1 MAEPALQYDEF
12 EDIEPI
18 EIPAGGIATFLTARE
33 GIAADSDDEIPQGG
47 IAQVKAVADQL
58 AEFGRYEDQY
68 MVHAAHG
75 ETVIPM
81 EVFRKN
87 PILKENIYKQMR
99 DMGLEPERYV
109 VGSDF
114 NSINPVTGQPE
125 FFLKKLVKG
134 VKNVFKGVKKVFKVV
149 APIVMTAVL
158 TPFVGPIAAGAI
170 TGGITS
176 LVQGGDLKDA
186 LKMAAIGGAT
196 AGVFKGIQGAAGAAK
211 SGGNIFTGAKEG
223 FMAARGVSPFAAG
236 AATGP
241 TQTATAVKTAL
252 ESSDKVLADLV
263 DSPLDTLGQV
273 DPVTDPL
280 TGVPVIRDAP
290 VTPGLVTDAT
300 GPSAVPPQLGSGT
313 PTTTATVTPFDTTL
327 GLDPTKQQTFASV
340 IDAGTP
346 TTTTSA
352 TTEIPRNPYT
362 VKDDPF
368 FRSLSGGPQTPDP
381 ILGQTDTLTR
391 TGSAVGTSP
400 ATVADAAATAPI
412 RATTPIDAVQRILG
426 VDEFKGQRD
435 ILGGLKDLFL
445 PGGTRTEA
453 EIRRILADR
462 GITEANNPALF
473 KSELVRLARRGLVE
487 RALPLG
493 IAALGVSSLTEE
505 EPENVAIETLTENPL
520 IGDRRYSPG
529 TFLPRPTYTIA
540 TLGPDDFV
548 VPSSSS
554 VYKPVPGAAQGGGID
569 ENIFPRM
576 NGPIEGPGTETSDDI
591 PAMLSDGEFVMTAK
605 AVRGA
610 GNGSRQQGMRN
621 MYDMMSNFEARA

>member
-149 APIVMTAVL
+149 APLLVTAAVNTL
-158 TPFVGPIAAGAI
+158 FPGLGAI
-170 TGGITS
+170 AVGAISGGITS
-176 LVQGGDLKDA
+176 LVQGGNLKDA
-186 LKMAAIGGAT
+186 LKGAAIGGALG
-196 AGVFKGIQGAAGAAK
+196 GVTKAVQGARGAART
-211 SGGNIFTGAKEG
+211 GGDLLTGAKEG
-223 FMAARGVSPFAAG
+223 FLAPGSVNPYQAG
-236 AATGP
+236 MESGLI
-241 TQTATAVKTAL
+241 VKTPG
-252 ESSDKVLADLV
+252 
-263 DSPLDTLGQV
+263 SPPSLTQV
-273 DPVTDPL
+273 DEKALPSLQETQSFSAEDIRRLENLPFDSK
-280 TGVPVIRDAP
+280 TNPYGVKTS
-290 VTPGLVTDAT
+290 VTPASAQNVT
-300 GPSAVPPQLGSGT
+300 ST
-313 PTTTATVTPFDTTL
+313 PTTVT
-327 GLDPTKQQTFASV
+327 
-340 IDAGTP
+340 
-346 TTTTSA
+346 
-352 TTEIPRNPYT
+352 
-362 VKDDPF
+362 
-368 FRSLSGGPQTPDP
+368 
-381 ILGQTDTLTR
+381 
-391 TGSAVGTSP
+391 
-400 ATVADAAATAPI
+400 DAAATSVEVPSLRSGLARLTGYGDAAFEPI
-412 RATTPIDAVQRILG
+412 EG
-426 VDEFKGQRD
+426 FKD
-435 ILGGLKDLFL
+435 IFL
-445 PGGTRTEA
+445 PGLQQNAAIADAAETFTKQTGFGRGTPEFA
-453 EIRRILADR
+453 KFM
-462 GITEANNPALF
+462 ANLDIQKPGF
-473 KSELVRLARRGLVE
+473 FRKFG
-487 RALPLG
+487 PG
-493 IAALGVSSLTEE
+493 IAGLLAVDALTRE
-505 EPENVAIETLTENPL
+505 EPKDFNVAEAVENPL

-529 TFLPRPTYTIA
+529 TFLPRPTYTIK
-540 TLGPDDFV
+540 TLKPEDFA
-548 VPSSSS
+548 VPTTAP
-554 VYKPVPGAAQGGGID
+554 VYRPVPGIAEGGGID

-576 NGPIEGPGTETSDDI
+576 MGPIEGPGTETSDDI

-610 GNGSRQQGMRN
+610 GNGSRQRGMRN
-621 MYDMMSNFEARA
+621 MYNMMSNFEAMA

>member
-33 GIAADSDDEIPQGG
+33 GIAADSDDEIPQSG

-149 APIVMTAVL
+149 APLLVTAAVNTL
-158 TPFVGPIAAGAI
+158 FPGLGAI
-170 TGGITS
+170 AVGAISGGITS
-176 LVQGGDLKDA
+176 LVQGGNLKDA
-186 LKMAAIGGAT
+186 LKGAAIGGALG
-196 AGVFKGIQGAAGAAK
+196 GVTKAVQGARGAAAT
-211 SGGNIFTGAKEG
+211 GGDLLTGAKEG
-223 FMAARGVSPFAAG
+223 FLAPGSVDPYTAGMESGLDEIFKTSVPQPSLSKVDEKALPSLQETQSFSAEDIRRLENLPFDSKTNPYG
-236 AATGP
+236 
-241 TQTATAVKTAL
+241 VKT
-252 ESSDKVLADLV
+252 S
-263 DSPLDTLGQV
+263 
-273 DPVTDPL
+273 
-280 TGVPVIRDAP
+280 
-290 VTPGLVTDAT
+290 VTPASAQNVT
-300 GPSAVPPQLGSGT
+300 ST
-313 PTTTATVTPFDTTL
+313 PTTVT
-327 GLDPTKQQTFASV
+327 
-340 IDAGTP
+340 
-346 TTTTSA
+346 
-352 TTEIPRNPYT
+352 
-362 VKDDPF
+362 
-368 FRSLSGGPQTPDP
+368 
-381 ILGQTDTLTR
+381 
-391 TGSAVGTSP
+391 
-400 ATVADAAATAPI
+400 DAAATSVEVPSLRSGLARLTGYGDAAFEPI
-412 RATTPIDAVQRILG
+412 EG
-426 VDEFKGQRD
+426 FKD
-435 ILGGLKDLFL
+435 IFL
-445 PGGTRTEA
+445 PGLQQNAAIADAAEKFTKQTGFGRGTPEFA
-453 EIRRILADR
+453 KFM
-462 GITEANNPALF
+462 ANLDIQKPGF
-473 KSELVRLARRGLVE
+473 FRKFG
-487 RALPLG
+487 PG
-493 IAALGVSSLTEE
+493 IAGLLAVDALTRE
-505 EPENVAIETLTENPL
+505 EPKDFNVAESVENPL

-529 TFLPRPTYTIA
+529 TFLPRPSYTIK
-540 TLGPDDFV
+540 TLKPEDYI
-548 VPSSSS
+548 VPTTAPI
-554 VYKPVPGAAQGGGID
+554 YQPQAFAAKGGGIE

-610 GNGSRQQGMRN
+610 GNGSRQEGMRN
-621 MYDMMSNFEARA
+621 MYQMMSNFEARA

>member
-125 FFLKKLVKG
+125 FFLKKIFKG

-149 APIVMTAVL
+149 APLLVTAAVNTL
-158 TPFVGPIAAGAI
+158 FPGLGAI
-170 TGGITS
+170 AVGAISGGITG
-176 LVQGGDLKDA
+176 LVQGGNLKDA
-186 LKMAAIGGAT
+186 LKGAAVGGAL
-196 AGVFKGIQGAAGAAK
+196 GGITKAVQGARGAA
-211 SGGNIFTGAKEG
+211 SAGDSVLTGAKEG
-223 FMAARGVSPFAAG
+223 FMAAPGVDPYLAG
-236 AATGP
+236 AGIDFEKLGDPALTSAQVQKQAAEILTEPVVESGTALQGGAQSKYPYGFGTGENV
-241 TQTATAVKTAL
+241 TTRDIGAGTVKTDA
-252 ESSDKVLADLV
+252 
-263 DSPLDTLGQV
+263 G
-273 DPVTDPL
+273 
-280 TGVPVIRDAP
+280 TGTV
-290 VTPGLVTDAT
+290 
-300 GPSAVPPQLGSGT
+300 GSMPAG
-313 PTTTATVTPFDTTL
+313 ATVT
-327 GLDPTKQQTFASV
+327 
-340 IDAGTP
+340 
-346 TTTTSA
+346 
-352 TTEIPRNPYT
+352 
-362 VKDDPF
+362 
-368 FRSLSGGPQTPDP
+368 
-381 ILGQTDTLTR
+381 
-391 TGSAVGTSP
+391 
-400 ATVADAAATAPI
+400 DAAATAPI

-426 VDEFKGQRD
+426 VDEFKGQRNV
-435 ILGGLKDLFL
+435 LGGLKDLFL

-453 EIRRILADR
+453 EIRSILADR

>member
-125 FFLKKLVKG
+125 FFLKKIFKG

-149 APIVMTAVL
+149 APLLVTAAVNTL
-158 TPFVGPIAAGAI
+158 FPGLGAI
-170 TGGITS
+170 AVGAISGGITG
-176 LVQGGDLKDA
+176 LVQGGSFKDA
-186 LKMAAIGGAT
+186 LKGAAIGGALG
-196 AGVFKGIQGAAGAAK
+196 GVTKAVQGARGAAAT
-211 SGGNIFTGAKEG
+211 GGDVLTGAKEG
-223 FMAARGVSPFAAG
+223 FLAPGSVDPYTAGMESGLDEIFKTSVSQPSLAKVDEKVLPSLQETTGTGLAGASQGPYMPSNVSPNQPNL
-236 AATGP
+236 GP
-241 TQTATAVKTAL
+241 QA
-252 ESSDKVLADLV
+252 SGS
-263 DSPLDTLGQV
+263 
-273 DPVTDPL
+273 
-280 TGVPVIRDAP
+280 
-290 VTPGLVTDAT
+290 TPDAT
-300 GPSAVPPQLGSGT
+300 EAIKRMVPDATKAEVDQILSSGT
-313 PTTTATVTPFDTTL
+313 T
-327 GLDPTKQQTFASV
+327 S
-340 IDAGTP
+340 GT
-346 TTTTSA
+346 
-352 TTEIPRNPYT
+352 
-362 VKDDPF
+362 
-368 FRSLSGGPQTPDP
+368 
-381 ILGQTDTLTR
+381 
-391 TGSAVGTSP
+391 TGSASGAAALT
-400 ATVADAAATAPI
+400 DAAATAPI

-435 ILGGLKDLFL
+435 VLGGLKDLFL

-453 EIRRILADR
+453 EIRSILADR

-473 KSELVRLARRGLVE
+473 KSELVRLARRGFLE

-610 GNGSRQQGMRN
+610 GNGSRREGMRN
-621 MYDMMSNFEARA
+621 MYQMMSNFEARA